1 MRRLVSARSLR
12 GLEDCTVLAS
22 GLLSLI
28 FARWRAKSRE
38 REACALAVGC
48 TPETS
53 IQASS
58 ESCPT
63 NCTSIRRPE
72 VWMSFCW
79 ESCLSSWVI
88 RPTSLRLLLERA
100 RWRSHNRF
108 TISTE
113 SLEAASVELLGQII
127 AHRVGGKA
135 PSVISSVGGSMR
147 FEQPACSASSAI
159 VRTRWLCVLVA
170 VPLVALHP
178 AACAAVGSS
187 GALQWRQ
194 TSSSTPCFGEYA
206 RC

>member
-108 TISTE
+108 GGLRGALRADHSAQGRRE
-113 SLEAASVELLGQII
+113 GSQCDFFGGGLYAFRAASLLSQLGDC
-127 AHRVGGKA
+127 
-135 PSVISSVGGSMR
+135 PD
-147 FEQPACSASSAI
+147 
-159 VRTRWLCVLVA
+159 
-170 VPLVALHP
+170 
-178 AACAAVGSS
+178 
-187 GALQWRQ
+187 
-194 TSSSTPCFGEYA
+194 
-206 RC
+206 